1 MDYSVDRHHGAPHH
15 LLPAGSAGGPRPQPT
30 HPLLHGGDQA
40 PPLHR
45 PGPPRPQ
52 VRSSTWPVIPAP
64 YSPPPSAPSP
74 YHIPLGEQL
83 ERTPPHPTL
92 EEVSGVTDILQQL
105 EDEASG
111 RGGEEDPGEEEAE
124 EGRAE
129 VGGGEE
135 EVQAGGGEVEEVT
148 EGSALEVQGLEEFEA
163 AEEEEVQRELQE
175 EVQEEVR
182 GVACRTPGTR
192 RRPRLQSQATPAGGS
207 MLDLEHMSGTV
218 SRSHLFLRS
227 SSHIS
232 YPT

>member
-1 MDYSVDRHHGAPHH
+1 M
-15 LLPAGSAGGPRPQPT
+15 
-30 HPLLHGGDQA
+30 
-40 PPLHR
+40 
-45 PGPPRPQ
+45 
-52 VRSSTWPVIPAP
+52 
-64 YSPPPSAPSP
+64 
-74 YHIPLGEQL
+74 
-83 ERTPPHPTL
+83 
-92 EEVSGVTDILQQL
+92 
-105 EDEASG
+105 
-111 RGGEEDPGEEEAE
+111 
-124 EGRAE
+124 
-129 VGGGEE
+129 GGGEE

>member
-1 MDYSVDRHHGAPHH
+1 M
-15 LLPAGSAGGPRPQPT
+15 
-30 HPLLHGGDQA
+30 
-40 PPLHR
+40 
-45 PGPPRPQ
+45 
-52 VRSSTWPVIPAP
+52 
-64 YSPPPSAPSP
+64 
-74 YHIPLGEQL
+74 
-83 ERTPPHPTL
+83 
-92 EEVSGVTDILQQL
+92 
-105 EDEASG
+105 
-111 RGGEEDPGEEEAE
+111 
-124 EGRAE
+124 
-129 VGGGEE
+129 GGGEE

-163 AEEEEVQRELQE
+163 AEEEEVQREL
-175 EVQEEVR
+175 QEEVR

>member
-1 MDYSVDRHHGAPHH
+1 MVRLTTYCLLAVLVAPA
-15 LLPAGSAGGPRPQPT
+15 LNLPTPCYTEETR
-30 HPLLHGGDQA
+30 LLHSIG
-40 PPLHR
+40 
-45 PGPPRPQ
+45 
-52 VRSSTWPVIPAP
+52 
-64 YSPPPSAPSP
+64 
-74 YHIPLGEQL
+74 LGHLAHKFEASEVKIQHMAIL
-83 ERTPPHPTL
+83 
-92 EEVSGVTDILQQL
+92 VSGVTDILQQL